1 VKKLCNILLVCLLL
15 LVGCGA
21 EAADNNAANPADNS
35 QAAEQRY
42 VKIFSDASFN
52 YYLDKASVK
61 WVPCPNTDKE
71 YIIDAWIKMERS
83 GDNLLHAAENGAQ
96 ADQYSYPAKYYLEHY
111 YMRPSVD
118 QVQFLCELEVTGR
131 PDNNIKQRKYDAANW
146 ENLVPGS
153 IEDSIYQAVVK
164 IMGKKHSGGTGADLG
179 NMLEDVFRI
188 SV

>member
-1 VKKLCNILLVCLLL
+1 MQILTD
-15 LVGCGA
+15 
-21 EAADNNAANPADNS
+21 DN
-35 QAAEQRY
+35 
-42 VKIFSDASFN
+42 FT
-52 YYLDKASVK
+52 YYLDTESMHYVPVPHSGTEKILDV
-61 WVPCPNTDKE
+61 WVRLVENDQNG
-71 YIIDAWIKMERS
+71 DAEKP
-83 GDNLLHAAENGAQ
+83 
-96 ADQYSYPAKYYLEHY
+96 YSYPQKYYLEHY
-111 YMRPSVD
+111 YIRPGQR